1 VVVTMRVV
9 AIMIVIVTVT
19 VLVIMVGMFAMFVI
33 MLMAAIV
40 AVMFGLRLWRL
51 RRIGC
56 RALDDLAADAV
67 AIATAARIAMARPAA
82 IGTVFRFLFGFT
94 MRALVGL
101 DQGLTVGDR
110 DLIIV
115 RMDFAEGEE
124 AVAIA
129 AVFNEGGLKRW
140 LYARDLG
147 EIDIAA
153 KLFALGR
160 FEIKLFNAIATHH
173 DDPGLFRVG
182 GIDQH
187 FVGHVGALDGGR
199 HAWRPARNAR
209 PGDTT
214 VHLIRG

>member
-1 VVVTMRVV
+1 MLVAAVVVMIGIGAVV
-9 AIMIVIVTVT
+9 IRI
-19 VLVIMVGMFAMFVI
+19 VGMAV
-33 MLMAAIV
+33 AIV
-40 AVMFGLRLWRL
+40 AVGMIVVRMIVTVVGVVRL
-51 RRIGC
+51 RFLVRIFHDG
-56 RALDDLAADAV
+56 AADAV
-67 AIATAARIAMARPAA
+67 AMSAPARIAVPRAA
-82 IGTVFRFLFGFT
+82 TAGAVFRLFFGFA
-94 MRALVGL
+94 MRPFVGL

-129 AVFNEGGLKRW
+129 AVFNEGGLKRR